1 MGKAVQ
7 IVKIDD
13 ESETHKFFLDEEALN
28 EILNRDNIREK
39 PICIISVAGA
49 FRKGKSF
56 LLNFMLRYLKSGGSE
71 DWLGPEGSDL
81 EGFHWRGG
89 MERDTTGIL
98 MWDEIFLVETPS
110 GREVAVALVD
120 TQGSFDKNSTVRD
133 CATIFALSLMTSSVL
148 VYNLFNNIQEDDL
161 QHLHYFTE
169 YGRLA
174 LEDSGQVP
182 FQKLQYLVR
191 DWQFPY
197 EYPYGA
203 EGGAA
208 VLGKQIQVEE
218 KQHPELQ
225 ALRKGLVSCFSDM
238 TNFLLPHPGRHVAT
252 NPNFKGNIKQI
263 DEEFIEHI
271 EPLMKSLLHPR
282 NLVVKAMGGKEVK
295 AKEIVQYYKSYM
307 EIFKGNTMPEPK
319 SMLEVTIEANNLVS
333 LASAKELYMA
343 SMESLC
349 GGERP
354 YLNEQ
359 VLELEHSRIQEAA
372 LTEFDSRKKLGGD
385 EFSVKYRDQLM
396 EEMEE
401 AFSNFKSHND
411 SKNIFKAANTP
422 ITIFIMWSVLYIF
435 SQISS
440 LLMLYPLSNLAN
452 LLMWGLTFLG
462 ATWAYA
468 KYSGEFS
475 GVGVQIEELT
485 GKVWDNCFQ
494 PILSKAAEQGSEIVV
509 KQAVSRLNSVSATAS
524 PYPNRRGPSTVSAP
538 MDLKKNR

>member
-1 MGKAVQ
+1 
-7 IVKIDD
+7 
-13 ESETHKFFLDEEALN
+13 
-28 EILNRDNIREK
+28 
-39 PICIISVAGA
+39 
-49 FRKGKSF
+49 
-56 LLNFMLRYLKSGGSE
+56 
-71 DWLGPEGSDL
+71 
-81 EGFHWRGG
+81 
-89 MERDTTGIL
+89 
-98 MWDEIFLVETPS
+98 
-110 GREVAVALVD
+110 
-120 TQGSFDKNSTVRD
+120 
-133 CATIFALSLMTSSVL
+133 
-148 VYNLFNNIQEDDL
+148 
-161 QHLHYFTE
+161 
-169 YGRLA
+169 
-174 LEDSGQVP
+174 
-182 FQKLQYLVR
+182 
-191 DWQFPY
+191 
-197 EYPYGA
+197 
-203 EGGAA
+203 
-208 VLGKQIQVEE
+208 
-218 KQHPELQ
+218 
-225 ALRKGLVSCFSDM
+225 
-238 TNFLLPHPGRHVAT
+238 
-252 NPNFKGNIKQI
+252 
-263 DEEFIEHI
+263 
-271 EPLMKSLLHPR
+271 
-282 NLVVKAMGGKEVK
+282 MGGKEVK

-359 VLELEHSRIQEAA
+359 VLELEQSRIQEAA
-372 LTEFDSRKKLGGD
+372 LSEFDSRKKLGGD

-401 AFSNFKSHND
+401 AFSNFRAHND

-435 SQISS
+435 SQVSS
-440 LLMLYPLSNLAN
+440 LLMLYPLANLAN